1 MVRFVVVT
9 AAKRAP
15 APDRLP
21 RVPRTARAAS
31 APPAPAGPRSDASA
45 GESAAPTAED
55 FLLKATAARTPS
67 ARARWVR
74 KGLAARQPL
83 DKTTHA
89 MLLRQL
95 SLALYEQRKFDRAR
109 EAALSALEL
118 GVLVDVLH
126 QDAAR
131 AAVGARNVDAAVAHL
146 RVAARVG
153 PASRRPFHHWTLGS
167 LLFLSHRYAEAAA
180 ALERA
185 VRWGTRD
192 KPLYRAHLALVR
204 IAAGERIEGLQT
216 IIDELAAA
224 ACGQGYGRF
233 VLGHLAYAA
242 GAWAPAR
249 RYLEAFLRRN
259 EAAGGA
265 RPALELALAGE
276 IKMSRA
282 TLAKMSSN

>member
-1 MVRFVVVT
+1 
-9 AAKRAP
+9 
-15 APDRLP
+15 
-21 RVPRTARAAS
+21 
-31 APPAPAGPRSDASA
+31 
-45 GESAAPTAED
+45 
-55 FLLKATAARTPS
+55 
-67 ARARWVR
+67 
-74 KGLAARQPL
+74 
-83 DKTTHA
+83 

-95 SLALYEQRKFDRAR
+95 SLALYEQHHFDRAR

-167 LLFLSHRYAEAAA
+167 LLFLSHRYAEAGA

-204 IAAGERIEGLQT
+204 IAAGERVEELQT

-224 ACGQGYGRF
+224 PCGQGYGRF

-242 GAWAPAR
+242 GAWGPAR

-276 IKMSRA
+276 IEDVARHIGEDVLQLSTHNRA
-282 TLAKMSSN
+282 